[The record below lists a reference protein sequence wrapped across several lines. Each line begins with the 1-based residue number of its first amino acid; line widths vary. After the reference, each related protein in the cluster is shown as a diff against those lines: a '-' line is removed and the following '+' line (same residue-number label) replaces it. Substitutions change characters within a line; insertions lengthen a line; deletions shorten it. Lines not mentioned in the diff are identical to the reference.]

1 MGILRGTVLV
11 LLLLLAAVLQV
22 SFFGFFALDG
32 VVPDLVLLVV
42 VAVAVARGP
51 EVAAPLGFV
60 GGMVLDLAP
69 PADHLAGRWALALVL
84 AAYVVGRVRQDA
96 SRSTLVALVTV
107 AAASFLA
114 ASVFALSGMAL
125 GDTTVDPGTAIRVV
139 LVSVGYDLLLAP
151 FVLPLV
157 FRLLQVEQRE
167 SRASRVPAPAAG

>member
-1 MGILRGTVLV
+1 VGILRGTVLV

-32 VVPDLVLLVV
+32 VVPNLVLLVV
-42 VAVAVARGP
+42 VAVALVRGP
-51 EVAAPLGFV
+51 EVAAALGFL

-84 AAYVVGRVRQDA
+84 AAYVAGRVRQDVG
-96 SRSTLVALVTV
+96 RSTLGTMLTV
-107 AAASFLA
+107 AACSFLA
-114 ASVFALSGMAL
+114 TSVFALSGMAL
-125 GDTTVDPGTAIRVV
+125 GDTTVDPGAALRVV

-157 FRLLQVEQRE
+157 FRLLRVEQ
-167 SRASRVPAPAAG
+167 RASRVAVGVAG